1 MTITDINRKFTE
13 IVSDYIRRG
22 FTINIGTMGGSQ
34 GEEGHVDL
42 TNGEIVIRV
51 LLDRFVDYGELA
63 LDGYEIVV
71 GTATDDVKSN
81 EYDRAVIWNN
91 RLDVIELHKFYFVS
105 NSSYSTYGKKFF
117 GDEAA
122 AKAAAE
128 KRFERYTRKHKES
141 ERKQFTGKALKI
153 AESVVRRHM
162 GIKNVSKDKLKVYKT
177 CEVSKNKYFV
187 KYRSAL
193 IELH

>member
-1 MTITDINRKFTE
+1 MTIADINRKFTE

-42 TNGEIVIRV
+42 TNGESVIRV

-71 GTATDDVKSN
+71 GTATDDVKPN
-81 EYDRAVIWNN
+81 EYGHVVIWNN
-91 RLDVIELHKFYFVS
+91 RLDVIERHKFYFVS
-105 NSSYSTYGKKFF
+105 NSSYGTYGKKFF

-122 AKAAAE
+122 AKSAAE
-128 KRFERYTRKHKES
+128 KRLERCSRKHKVN
-141 ERKQFTGKALKI
+141 ERRQFAGKALKI

-162 GIKNVSKDKLKVYKT
+162 GIKNVCKDKLEVYKT
-177 CEVSKNKYFV
+177 REGGKNKYFV
-187 KYRSAL
+187 KYRSAI

>member
-1 MTITDINRKFTE
+1 MTIADINRKFTE
-13 IVSDYIRRG
+13 IVSDYINRG

-42 TNGEIVIRV
+42 SNGDKVIRV
-51 LLDRFVDYGELA
+51 LLDRFVDYGNLA

-71 GTATDDVKSN
+71 GVATDNVNPN
-81 EYDRAVIWNN
+81 EYGRVIIWNN
-91 RLDVIELHKFYFVS
+91 HLHVIERHKFYFVS
-105 NSSYSTYGKKFF
+105 NSSYGTYGKKFF

-128 KRFERYTRKHKES
+128 KRNERYSNKAKMNVRKY
-141 ERKQFTGKALKI
+141 FTGKALKI

-162 GIKNVSKDKLKVYKT
+162 GIKNVSKDKLEVYKT
-177 CEVSKNKYFV
+177 REGGKNKYFV
-187 KYRSAL
+187 KYRSAI

>member
-1 MTITDINRKFTE
+1 MTIDDINRKFTE
-13 IVSDYIRRG
+13 IVSNYIRRG

-34 GEEGHVDL
+34 GEEGRVDL
-42 TNGEIVIRV
+42 TNGESVIRV

-71 GTATDDVKSN
+71 GTATDDVKPN
-81 EYDRAVIWNN
+81 EYGHVVIWNS
-91 RLDVIELHKFYFVS
+91 RLDVIEHHKFYFVS
-105 NSSYSTYGKKFF
+105 NSSYGTYGKKFF

-128 KRFERYTRKHKES
+128 KRFERCSRKRKVN
-141 ERKQFTGKALKI
+141 ERKQFAGKALKI

-162 GIKNVSKDKLKVYKT
+162 GIKNVSKDKLEVYKAR
-177 CEVSKNKYFV
+177 EGGKNKYFV

>member
-1 MTITDINRKFTE
+1 MTIADINRKFTE
-13 IVSDYIRRG
+13 IASEYIKRG

-51 LLDRFVDYGELA
+51 LLDRFVDCGELA
-63 LDGYEIVV
+63 LDGYEIIV
-71 GTATDDVKSN
+71 GASTDDAKPN
-81 EYDRAVIWNN
+81 EYDRGVIWNN
-91 RLDVIELHKFYFVS
+91 RLDVVEHHKFYFVS
-105 NSSYSTYGKKFF
+105 NSSYGAYGKKFF
-117 GDEAA
+117 GDESA

-128 KRFERYTRKHKES
+128 KRFERYSRKHKVN
-141 ERKQFTGKALKI
+141 ERKQFAGKALKI

-162 GIKNVSKDKLKVYKT
+162 GIKNVCKDKLEVYKT
-177 CEVSKNKYFV
+177 CEGGKNKYFV

>member
-51 LLDRFVDYGELA
+51 LLDRFVDYGELG

-71 GTATDDVKSN
+71 GTATDAVKPN
-81 EYDRAVIWNN
+81 EYGHVVIWNN
-91 RLDVIELHKFYFVS
+91 RLYVIEHHKFYFVS
-105 NSSYSTYGKKFF
+105 NSSYGTYGKKFF

-128 KRFERYTRKHKES
+128 KRFERCSGKHEVN
-141 ERKQFTGKALKI
+141 ERKRFTGKAIRI
-153 AESVVRRHM
+153 AESVVKRHM
-162 GIKNVSKDKLKVYKT
+162 GIKNVSKDKLEVYKT
-177 CEVSKNKYFV
+177 CEGGKNKYFV
-187 KYRSAL
+187 KYRSNL
-193 IELH
+193 ITLK